1 MNIDEETKRKITDLR
16 IQHKKKI
23 REIVE
28 IVGKSSR
35 DVTTVLKENEIQQA
49 QTTKGEKKYERD
61 GGIQNS
67 HDDLLPNV
75 KAYKLFDEGKS
86 PLEVAAELNLPGPQ
100 VRQFYVEYWNLRRMH
115 KLVIIY
121 QEIQDNMGYF
131 LKLFRLGKKEGVTPE
146 QLINLIKMADNI
158 HNLEE
163 KFHQLQSEVEDI
175 EMEKSKSKEK
185 LKNLHN
191 EIQTTQEKLNLVNE
205 TFNMK
210 YEELKEACSQLQK
223 LQNYVEQ
230 FKNGQD
236 YQELEAI
243 ARSEVGKTLLDNRK
257 LLQSALVSVVVALRN
272 EPDKY
277 LLIDRMELT
286 PFTTNTIINYN
297 SFLALR
303 RPTYLQGNEQFVSER
318 VFEMVERILHN
329 LQKGIVDST
338 ISTAAGLEN
347 VSSYSATYQALPY
360 FNHQALPYYHQS
372 PSPLPAYLSQN
383 SSDTEEISN
392 NY

>member
-1 MNIDEETKRKITDLR
+1 MPVNEEEKRRIIDLHFNQGKT
-16 IQHKKKI
+16 I
-23 REIVE
+23 REVCRIM
-28 IVGKSSR
+28 GKSSH
-35 DVTTVLKENEIQQA
+35 DITPVTKEHRLRLAQNYALVNGEQNEDAHVTYDRTI
-49 QTTKGEKKYERD
+49 
-61 GGIQNS
+61 
-67 HDDLLPNV
+67 PNV

-146 QLINLIKMADNI
+146 QLINLIQIADNI

-191 EIQTTQEKLNLVNE
+191 EIQTTREKLTLVNK
-205 TFNMK
+205 TFNVK

-230 FKNGQD
+230 FKNSQD
-236 YQELEAI
+236 YQELESI
-243 ARSEVGKTLLDNRK
+243 VRSEVGEILLDDKK
-257 LLQSALVSVVVALRN
+257 LLQNALVSVIVALRN
-272 EPDKY
+272 DPDKY

-286 PFTTNTIINYN
+286 PFSTNTIINYN

-303 RPTYLQGNEQFVSER
+303 RGPPYLQGNEQPVSER
-318 VFEMVERILHN
+318 VFEMAERIL
-329 LQKGIVDST
+329 
-338 ISTAAGLEN
+338 
-347 VSSYSATYQALPY
+347 
-360 FNHQALPYYHQS
+360 
-372 PSPLPAYLSQN
+372 
-383 SSDTEEISN
+383 
-392 NY
+392 